1 MSIRGYKVFIII
13 ALMIVV
19 LAVALT
25 GCSKVEYKASD
36 KSEFVIVESTST
48 WKVVY
53 HKKTKVMYAVS
64 DGTYNHGTFTL
75 LVNADGTPMIW
86 EGE

>member
-1 MSIRGYKVFIII
+1 MKKII
-13 ALMIVV
+13 ALIIVV

-25 GCSKVEYKASD
+25 GCSEVEEKTSD
-36 KSEFVIVESTST
+36 KSEFVIVERTVS
-48 WKVVY
+48 WYIVY

-64 DGTYNHGTFTL
+64 QGAYNGGTFTL
-75 LVNADGTPMIW
+75 LVKADGTPMIW

>member
-1 MSIRGYKVFIII
+1 MMKKII

-25 GCSKVEYKASD
+25 GCGSEVEEKVSG
-36 KSEFVIVESTST
+36 KSEFVLVENTDA
-48 WKVVY
+48 WFIVY

-64 DGTYNHGTFTL
+64 RGSNNCGNFTL
-75 LVNADGTPMIW
+75 LVKADGTPMLW

>member
-1 MSIRGYKVFIII
+1 MKKIIV
-13 ALMIVV
+13 LMIVV

-25 GCSKVEYKASD
+25 GCSEVED
-36 KSEFVIVESTST
+36 MST

-64 DGTYNHGTFTL
+64 DGSYNYGTFTL

>member
-1 MSIRGYKVFIII
+1 MKKII

-19 LAVALT
+19 LVVTLT
-25 GCSKVEYKASD
+25 GCSEVEDKSSD
-36 KSEFVIVESTST
+36 MSEFVIVENMST

-64 DGTYNHGTFTL
+64 DGSYNYGTFTL

-86 EGE
+86 EDNNG

>member
-1 MSIRGYKVFIII
+1 MKKIV

-19 LAVALT
+19 LVVTLT
-25 GCSKVEYKASD
+25 GCREGNVEDKSSD
-36 KSEFVIVESTST
+36 MSEFVIVESTYN
-48 WKVVY
+48 WDIVY

-64 DGTYNHGTFTL
+64 QGKYNGGNFTL

-86 EGE
+86 EEE

>member
-1 MSIRGYKVFIII
+1 
-13 ALMIVV
+13 MIVV
-19 LAVALT
+19 LVVALA
-25 GCSKVEYKASD
+25 GCSEVEDKSSD
-36 KSEFVIVESTST
+36 MSEFVIVENMST

-64 DGTYNHGTFTL
+64 DGSYNYGTFTL

>member
-1 MSIRGYKVFIII
+1 MKKIIALII

-19 LAVALT
+19 LAVVMV
-25 GCSKVEYKASD
+25 GCSEVEDKASD
-36 KSEFVIVESTST
+36 KSEFVIVESTSM

-53 HKKTKVMYAVS
+53 HKKTKVMYVVS

-75 LVNADGTPMIW
+75 LVNADGTPMLW

>member
-1 MSIRGYKVFIII
+1 MKKII

-19 LAVALT
+19 LAVVLT
-25 GCSKVEYKASD
+25 GCSEVEDKSSD
-36 KSEFVIVESTST
+36 MSEFVIVEGTSS
-48 WKVVY
+48 WYIVY

-64 DGTYNHGTFTL
+64 QGAYNGGTFTL

>member
-1 MSIRGYKVFIII
+1 MKSYKVFKII

-25 GCSKVEYKASD
+25 GCSKVEDKSSD
-36 KSEFVIVESTST
+36 MSEFVLVEHTST

-64 DGTYNHGTFTL
+64 DGTYNRGTFTL

>member
-1 MSIRGYKVFIII
+1 MKKII

-19 LAVALT
+19 LAVVTT
-25 GCSKVEYKASD
+25 GCSEAED
-36 KSEFVIVESTST
+36 KSSDMLEFTIVESTSM

-53 HKKTKVMYAVS
+53 HKKTKVMYVVS
-64 DGTYNHGTFTL
+64 YGTYNHGTFTL
-75 LVNADGTPMIW
+75 LVNADGTPMLW

>member
-1 MSIRGYKVFIII
+1 MKKIV

-19 LAVALT
+19 LVVALT
-25 GCSKVEYKASD
+25 GCSEVEEKISD
-36 KSEFVIVESTST
+36 KSEFVIVEGTSS
-48 WKVVY
+48 WYIVY

-64 DGTYNHGTFTL
+64 QGAYNGGTFTL
-75 LVNADGTPMIW
+75 LVNPDGTPMLW

>member
-1 MSIRGYKVFIII
+1 MRKII

-25 GCSKVEYKASD
+25 GCSEVEDKTSD
-36 KSEFVIVESTST
+36 KTEFVVVESTSI
-48 WKVVY
+48 WDIVY
-53 HKKTKVMYAVS
+53 NKRTKVMYAVS
-64 DGTYNHGTFTL
+64 QGTYNKGTFTL

>member
-1 MSIRGYKVFIII
+1 MKKII

-19 LAVALT
+19 LAVVMA
-25 GCSKVEYKASD
+25 GCSEVEDKSSD
-36 KSEFVIVESTST
+36 MSEFVTVETTLT

-64 DGTYNHGTFTL
+64 DGTSNHGTFTL

>member
-1 MSIRGYKVFIII
+1 MKKII

-19 LAVALT
+19 VSLTLT
-25 GCSKVEYKASD
+25 GCREGNVED
-36 KSEFVIVESTST
+36 KSGDMSEFVIVESTYN
-48 WKVVY
+48 WDIVY

-64 DGTYNHGTFTL
+64 QGKYNGGNFTL
-75 LVNADGTPMIW
+75 LVNADGTPLIY

>member
-1 MSIRGYKVFIII
+1 MKKII

-19 LAVALT
+19 LAVVMA
-25 GCSKVEYKASD
+25 GCSEVED
-36 KSEFVIVESTST
+36 KSSDMSEFTIVESTSM

-53 HKKTKVMYAVS
+53 HKKTKVMYVVS
-64 DGTYNHGTFTL
+64 DGAYNHGTFTL

-86 EGE
+86 EEERNDA